1 MQALRREM
9 AHCATVTY
17 PKGMSFLT
25 SWILW
30 AIGLATLIASAW
42 AFIDCLRARPDA
54 FPAIGRQSKNV
65 WLALTGGATLVSLAT
80 FSPIGILGIAS
91 IVIAGVYLLDIRP
104 RIAEI
109 TAGR

>member
-1 MQALRREM
+1 MN
-9 AHCATVTY
+9 
-17 PKGMSFLT
+17 FLT
-25 SWILW
+25 YWITL
-30 AIGLATLIASAW
+30 AIGLATLVASAW
-42 AFIDCLRARPDA
+42 AFIDCARARPDA
-54 FPAIGRQSKNV
+54 FPAIGRQSKGL

-91 IVIAGVYLLDIRP
+91 IVIAGVYLMDIRP